1 MPEKK
6 CKCAAVVALA
16 ALAAARAAWAGI
28 AFDGPGSRVQL
39 THDADES
46 NPLDVPFTTGRI
58 TVPTVANLYP
68 TNPYLID
75 HTFTSGSANTW
86 AVGSLAR
93 VTNATTA
100 SFVLATGTGVTQT
113 DPINAYPGKSSLR
126 FDVDLN
132 WNVTAGGFG
141 PLANGYASLNTG
153 VVVGAGGSAE
163 LVINLNF
170 LNQDDK
176 PLRSAWSTSRLYTV
190 AGTYN
195 DVFSTSRVMGTG
207 VLPAGSQLH
216 ILGSVEFKASNADS
230 PSRFDAPRMEAGG
243 APPTAKMITD
253 AQGIWFDRGIWEFQN
268 PNPNEPGLI
277 VLPNSIGHRAT
288 IMGTDAISTHQVSI
302 TDNITLGTLDITSP
316 TPYNFTGNAPI
327 SWNTQQGE
335 AVLDIRSATGG
346 HSFQN
351 PMVLTSM
358 LDAIVEGNS
367 LLTLAGNISG
377 AQGLTKLGAGTL
389 TLTGNN
395 TYGGNTL
402 IAEG

>member
-75 HTFTSGSANTW
+75 HTFTSGSANTVA
-86 AVGSLAR
+86 AVSLGR

-126 FDVDLN
+126 LDVDLD

-153 VVVGAGGSAE
+153 VVVGVNGSAE
-163 LVINLNF
+163 LLINLNF
-170 LNQDDK
+170 LDQNDR
-176 PLRSAWSTSRLYTV
+176 PLRTPWTLDKLYTV

-195 DVFSTSRVMGTG
+195 DIFSTSRVLGG
-207 VLPAGSQLH
+207 GALPAGSQLH
-216 ILGSVEFKASNADS
+216 ILGTIEFRASNADS
-230 PSRFDAPRMEAGG
+230 PSRFDALRAEVGG
-243 APPTAKMITD
+243 TPPTAKFITD
-253 AQGIWFDRGIWEFQN
+253 AQGSWFDRANWEQQALD
-268 PNPNEPGLI
+268 PNEP
-277 VLPNSIGHRAT
+277 
-288 IMGTDAISTHQVSI
+288 
-302 TDNITLGTLDITSP
+302 
-316 TPYNFTGNAPI
+316 
-327 SWNTQQGE
+327 
-335 AVLDIRSATGG
+335 
-346 HSFQN
+346 
-351 PMVLTSM
+351 
-358 LDAIVEGNS
+358 
-367 LLTLAGNISG
+367 
-377 AQGLTKLGAGTL
+377 
-389 TLTGNN
+389 
-395 TYGGNTL
+395 
-402 IAEG
+402 